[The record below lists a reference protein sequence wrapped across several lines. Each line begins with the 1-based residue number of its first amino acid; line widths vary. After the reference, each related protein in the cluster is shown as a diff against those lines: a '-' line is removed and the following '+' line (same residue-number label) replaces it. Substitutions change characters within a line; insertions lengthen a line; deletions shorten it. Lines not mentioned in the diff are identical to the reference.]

1 MKSEFYMTT
10 GNDQLSDWTGEEVPK
25 YLPKPKLHKK
35 KKKKKITVTV
45 WWTTAHLILY
55 SFLNPGKT
63 VTSEKYIQQIDG
75 MHRKLELPLV
85 NSMGPILLYNSA

>member
-1 MKSEFYMTT
+1 MTSSVIGLEKKFQST
-10 GNDQLSDWTGEEVPK
+10 FQSRSCT
-25 YLPKPKLHKK
+25 KK

-63 VTSEKYIQQIDG
+63 VTSKKYIQQIDG

-85 NSMGPILLYNSA
+85 NSMGPILLYNNA